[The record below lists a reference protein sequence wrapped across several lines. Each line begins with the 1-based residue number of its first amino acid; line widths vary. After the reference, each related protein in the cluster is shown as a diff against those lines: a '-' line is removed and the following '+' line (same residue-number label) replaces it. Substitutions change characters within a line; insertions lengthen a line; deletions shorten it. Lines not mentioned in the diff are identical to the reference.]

1 MPAERSTL
9 HQADQAD
16 QIIAA
21 IGLLDARQHRDQQ
34 SAPDISPS
42 VVMKSEKPSI
52 SQDRAVRTAVNY
64 QWLGRHGRS

>member
-9 HQADQAD
+9 PQAD
-16 QIIAA
+16 QIIEALS
-21 IGLLDARQHRDQQ
+21 LLDAKRRRDQQ
-34 SAPDISPS
+34 SASDISPS

>member
-21 IGLLDARQHRDQQ
+21 IGLPDAKQYRDQQ
-34 SAPDISPS
+34 SASDISPG
-42 VVMKSEKPSI
+42 VIME
-52 SQDRAVRTAVNY
+52 RR
-64 QWLGRHGRS
+64 